1 MYICSKNRNVHES
14 YYNKMQY
21 ESYINLHCKF
31 LKTTILGTKY
41 PYNKA
46 KLRCFRTKRVFYD
59 TIRVALCFTKVSE
72 MRNKKTLRR
81 VPLERAMRI
90 ELTTKAWE
98 AFVLP
103 LNYARF

>member
-1 MYICSKNRNVHES
+1 MLKNRKIHES

-21 ESYINLHCKF
+21 VSCIDLHYKF
-31 LKTTILGTKY
+31 LKTTILVTKY

-46 KLRCFRTKRVFYD
+46 KLRYFRTKRVFYD
-59 TIRVALCFTKVSE
+59 TIRVVFCFTKASV
-72 MRNKKTLRR
+72 MRNKKALRR

-103 LNYARF
+103 LNYARV